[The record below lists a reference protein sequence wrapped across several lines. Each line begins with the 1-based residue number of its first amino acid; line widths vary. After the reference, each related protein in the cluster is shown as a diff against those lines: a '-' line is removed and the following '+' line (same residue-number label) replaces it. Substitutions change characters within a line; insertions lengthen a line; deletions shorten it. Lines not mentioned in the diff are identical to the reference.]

1 MSRARR
7 TISSSILVFAVG
19 LVHCTPPSVVAPL
32 DDPRDLPHGSP
43 GARAASNEASP
54 TPDSSARAAVTP
66 DAAPVPEDPDV
77 RYLPGEGFAAVD
89 GGRRGAVLGNTRV
102 LLDARGAHAVDPAP
116 IDDLG
121 RAVALPS
128 TLGGGTVFVGSHKVR
143 FAATFDGELATV
155 ADLPEV
161 EVGFGYH
168 RILVSKRR
176 REPMKAEAGARLF
189 ELPSGREAPNPNGFV
204 QMFGTP
210 RGMVA
215 AVDGKG
221 ALFVSSAGSPWKK
234 LPSRPVALLR
244 YDGRGVVVDTDRE
257 PSRLGFDQVL
267 APMPRGETGM
277 TVSENAMAF
286 MDPYPMGDTP
296 PPARPDVAELVGPF
310 ARRLDRATAFS
321 VESDQLTFRDA
332 GTGKPLKTAKN
343 PFGGRKNCFPIRG
356 GTPSFVGCN
365 GDGSSA
371 EGMALFRIES
381 VEATPVLE
389 RAFPGIYTQDFGEP
403 SEDAPLAFA
412 GACSG
417 KPEPGT
423 LCVRRDGQFTERR
436 LAPSEAA
443 KLARVDRLV
452 HVATSREGAM
462 LGFGWEGGDGD
473 LVMVDFAHGKVRRL
487 RKGDFPAAA
496 RDGIRWSELTLDGG
510 ELRFVLAS
518 GGILKVG
525 SDDRMTLEP
534 LAGTLYAHGA
544 RGLLFANDGRL
555 RETQDAGKTFRD
567 VTSPPGGSSA
577 RSGKN
582 RAICWETGCVVGPWY
597 RTGWTRRP

>member
-7 TISSSILVFAVG
+7 TIFGSSLVLPVLAG

-32 DDPRDLPHGSP
+32 DDPRDLPHGD
-43 GARAASNEASP
+43 ARHAPNEASP
-54 TPDSSARAAVTP
+54 KP
-66 DAAPVPEDPDV
+66 DAVSRPGPAPAPVPDDPDV
-77 RYLPGEGFAAVD
+77 RYLPGQGFAAVD

-102 LLDARGAHAVDPAP
+102 LVDARGAHAVDPVP

-121 RAVALPS
+121 RAVTLPS
-128 TLGGGTVFVGSHKVR
+128 ALGGGTVFVGSHKVR
-143 FAATFDGELATV
+143 FAAAFDGELVTV
-155 ADLPEV
+155 ADVPEV
-161 EVGFGYH
+161 EVGFGY
-168 RILVSKRR
+168 RQIFVSKRR

-204 QMFGTP
+204 EMFGTP

-234 LPSRPVALLR
+234 VVSRPVAMLR
-244 YDGRGVVVDTDRE
+244 YDGRGIVVDTDRE

-286 MDPYPMGDTP
+286 LDPYPMGDTP
-296 PPARPDVAELVGPF
+296 PPSEPDVAKLVGPF

-332 GTGKPLKTAKN
+332 GTGKALKTAKSA
-343 PFGGRKNCFPIRG
+343 FGGRKNCFPIRG
-356 GTPSFVGCN
+356 GSPSFVGCN
-365 GDGSSA
+365 GDGSGS

-381 VEATPVLE
+381 VEAAPVLE

-423 LCVRRDGQFTERR
+423 LCVRRDGRFSERK
-436 LAPSEAA
+436 LAPEETA
-443 KLARVDRLV
+443 KLARTDRLV

-462 LGFGWEGGDGD
+462 FGFGWESGDGD
-473 LVMVDFAHGKVRRL
+473 LVIVDFAHGKVRRL
-487 RKGDFPAAA
+487 RKTDFPAAA
-496 RDGIRWSELTLDGG
+496 RDGIRWSELTLDGD

-518 GGILKVG
+518 GGILKIAA
-525 SDDRMTLEP
+525 DDRATLEP
-534 LAGTLYAHGA
+534 VDGTLAAHGA
-544 RGLLFANDGRL
+544 RGLLFASDGRL

-567 VTSPPGGSSA
+567 VTAPPGGSSA